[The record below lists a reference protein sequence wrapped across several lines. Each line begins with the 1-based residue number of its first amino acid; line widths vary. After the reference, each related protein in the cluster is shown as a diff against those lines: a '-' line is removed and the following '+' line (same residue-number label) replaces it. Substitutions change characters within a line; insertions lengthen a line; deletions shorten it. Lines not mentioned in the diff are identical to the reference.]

1 MVKKIKNL
9 TYYEAVG
16 RRKRSVA
23 RVRLYLIKKSTTDVL
38 VGKSKIKAGEIFI
51 NGKSIDETSFK
62 EYKKKFLSIPLILT
76 KNENRFAVSILVSGG
91 GTTGQL
97 DAMVHGIARAL
108 LVVDSEAYRL
118 LLKTNGLL
126 TRDPRKKET
135 RKVGT
140 GGKARRMKQSPK
152 R

>member
-1 MVKKIKNL
+1 MAKKTKDIS
-9 TYYEAVG
+9 YYEAVG
-16 RRKRSVA
+16 RRKQSVA
-23 RVRLYLIKKSTTDVL
+23 RVRLYLTKKKGEVIVNKL
-38 VGKSKIKAGEIFI
+38 NIKAGEIYI
-51 NGKSIDETSFK
+51 NGKSLEKSPLK
-62 EYKKKFLSIPLILT
+62 SYEKNFLSLPLTLT
-76 KNENRFAVSILVSGG
+76 KNQERFAVSILVSGG

-97 DAMVHGIARAL
+97 DAMVHGVARAL
-108 LVVDSEAYRL
+108 EIVDKVAYRST
-118 LLKTNGLL
+118 LKANGLL

>member
-1 MVKKIKNL
+1 MAKKIKDIN
-9 TYYEAVG
+9 YYEAVG
-16 RRKRSVA
+16 RRKQSVA
-23 RVRLYLIKKSTTDVL
+23 RVRLYLPKKKGEVL
-38 VGKSKIKAGEIFI
+38 VNKLNIKAGEIYI
-51 NGKSIDETSFK
+51 NGKSLEKSALKSYEKF
-62 EYKKKFLSIPLILT
+62 FLSLPLTLT
-76 KNENRFAVSILVSGG
+76 KNQDRFAISILVSGG

-97 DAMVHGIARAL
+97 DAMVHGVARAL
-108 LVVDSEAYRL
+108 KIVDKEAYRPT
-118 LLKTNGLL
+118 LKANGLL

>member
-9 TYYEAVG
+9 SYYEAVG
-16 RRKRSVA
+16 RRKQSVA
-23 RVRLYLIKKSTTDVL
+23 RVRLYLIKKSSEVT
-38 VGKSKIKAGEIFI
+38 VGKLKIKAGEIFI
-51 NGKSIDETSFK
+51 NGKLIDETSFK
-62 EYKKKFLSIPLILT
+62 IYRKNFLTLPLILT
-76 KNENRFAVSILVSGG
+76 KNEKRFGISMIVSGG

-108 LVVDSEAYRL
+108 LIVDNDTYRPI
-118 LLKTNGLL
+118 LKTEGLL

>member
-1 MVKKIKNL
+1 MVKKTKNIS
-9 TYYEAVG
+9 YYEAVG

-23 RVRLYLIKKSTTDVL
+23 RVRLYLAKKDKEVL
-38 VGKSKIKAGEIFI
+38 VGKLKIKAGEIYV
-51 NGKSIDETSFK
+51 NGKSLTETTLKSYQK
-62 EYKKKFLSIPLILT
+62 TFLTFPLTLT
-76 KNENRFAVSILVSGG
+76 KNEDRFAVSITVSGG

-97 DAMVHGIARAL
+97 DSIIHGLARAL
-108 LVVDSEAYRL
+108 EKVDKETYRP
-118 LLKTNGLL
+118 LLKANGLL

>member
-1 MVKKIKNL
+1 MAKKIKTL
-9 TYYEAVG
+9 SYYEAVG

-23 RVRLYLIKKSTTDVL
+23 RVRLYLVKKGAEVL
-38 VGKSKIKAGEIFI
+38 VGKAKIKAGEVFI
-51 NGKSIDETSFK
+51 NGKSINETSFK
-62 EYKKKFLSIPLILT
+62 SYKKSFLSLPLTLT
-76 KNENRFAVSILVSGG
+76 NSEDRFGTSIIVKGG

-108 LVVDSEAYRL
+108 LLVDNDAYRPI
-118 LLKTNGLL
+118 LKENGML
-126 TRDPRKKET
+126 TRDSRKKET

>member
-1 MVKKIKNL
+1 MAKKIKNL
-9 TYYEAVG
+9 TYYEAIG

-23 RVRLYLIKKSTTDVL
+23 RVRLYLVKKSADVL
-38 VGKSKIKAGEIFI
+38 VGKSKIKAGEIYI
-51 NGKSIDETSFK
+51 NGKSINETSFK
-62 EYKKKFLSIPLILT
+62 IYKKKFLSVPLVLT
-76 KNENRFAVSILVSGG
+76 KNENRFAVSIIVTGG

-108 LVVDSEAYRL
+108 LIVDNDSYRSI
-118 LLKTNGLL
+118 LKTSGLL
-126 TRDPRKKET
+126 TRDPRKKEA

>member
-1 MVKKIKNL
+1 MVNKLN
-9 TYYEAVG
+9 
-16 RRKRSVA
+16 
-23 RVRLYLIKKSTTDVL
+23 
-38 VGKSKIKAGEIFI
+38 IKAGEIYI
-51 NGKSIDETSFK
+51 NGKSLEKIALKSYEK
-62 EYKKKFLSIPLILT
+62 NFLSLPLTLT
-76 KNENRFAVSILVSGG
+76 KNQDRFAVSILVSGG

-97 DAMVHGIARAL
+97 DAMVHGVARAL
-108 LVVDSEAYRL
+108 EIVDKEAYRP
-118 LLKTNGLL
+118 LLKANGLL

>member
-1 MVKKIKNL
+1 MVKKVKDIS
-9 TYYEAVG
+9 YYEAVG
-16 RRKRSVA
+16 RRKQSVA
-23 RVRLYLIKKSTTDVL
+23 RVRLYLIKKSAEVL
-38 VGKSKIKAGEIFI
+38 VGKLKIKAGEIFI
-51 NGKSIDETSFK
+51 NGKSVDETSFK
-62 EYKKKFLSIPLILT
+62 IYKKMFLALPLTLT
-76 KNENRFAVSILVSGG
+76 KNEKRFAVSIMVRGG

-108 LVVDSEAYRL
+108 LIVDSDAYRSI
-118 LLKTNGLL
+118 LKTNGLL

>member
-1 MVKKIKNL
+1 MVKKIKDL
-9 TYYEAVG
+9 SYYEAVG
-16 RRKRSVA
+16 RRKQSVA
-23 RVRLYLIKKSTTDVL
+23 RVRLYLIKKSTEVT
-38 VGKSKIKAGEIFI
+38 VGKLKIKAGEIFI

-62 EYKKKFLSIPLILT
+62 VYKKKFLMMPLTLT
-76 KNENRFAVSILVSGG
+76 ENEKRFAVSIIVNGG

-108 LVVDSEAYRL
+108 LVVDTEAYRSI
-118 LLKTNGLL
+118 LKTSGML

>member
-16 RRKRSVA
+16 RRKQSVA
-23 RVRLYLIKKSTTDVL
+23 RVRLYLIKKGVEVL
-38 VGKSKIKAGEIFI
+38 VGKLKIKKGEIFI
-51 NGKSIDETSFK
+51 NGKSVDETSFK
-62 EYKKKFLSIPLILT
+62 TYKKMFLSLPLILT
-76 KNENRFAVSILVSGG
+76 KNENRFAISIIVKGG

-108 LVVDSEAYRL
+108 LIVDNETYRP
-118 LLKTNGLL
+118 LLKINGLL